1 MSVSN
6 LEHTADDHPVVTS
19 LSQVRQQRLDVQL
32 RQLEFHALLHRK
44 LDLEL
49 LFDCLLAE
57 GQSFVAFDGVR
68 YRAGDRGADVHVGTA
83 RPHTQHFELK
93 LGERSLGE
101 VILMRARAFT
111 AREER
116 DAERLV
122 ESLVYPLDNALEH
135 HSALLRTMTDAATG
149 LGNQRALELQLPRE
163 LRLARRVG
171 QSLAVLRITV
181 DYLESISE
189 HHGTDVGAQAW
200 HAVAETLAA
209 RLRGSDLIF
218 RTDDDVFCLV
228 LGDTSLEGAL
238 ALAERLRREVDR
250 CVTHENVQFVLTT
263 SAGVTVAGPD
273 DTPESLV
280 ARADRAL
287 ADARLHGRNQVRG
300 IDAPEDPAG
309 PDGDDPSAA

>member
-1 MSVSN
+1 MSVIN
-6 LEHTADDHPVVTS
+6 LEHAARGRPVVTS
-19 LSQVRQQRLDVQL
+19 LSDVRQQRLDVQL

-44 LDLEL
+44 LDLEM

-68 YRAGDRGADVHVGTA
+68 FRAGDRGADVQLGAT

-93 LGERSLGE
+93 LGERNLGE
-101 VILMRARAFT
+101 VILMRSRAFT

-135 HSALLRTMTDAATG
+135 HAALLRTMTDPTTG
-149 LGNQRALELQLPRE
+149 LGNQRALEMQLPRE

-171 QSLAVLRITV
+171 RDLAVLRITV
-181 DYLESISE
+181 DHLESISE
-189 HHGTDVGAQAW
+189 HHGPEVGMQAW
-200 HAVAETLAA
+200 HAVAETLSA

-228 LGDTSLEGAL
+228 LGDTCLDGAL

-250 CVTHENVQFVLTT
+250 CVVHDNVQFVLTT
-263 SAGVTVAGPD
+263 SAGITTAGPA
-273 DTPESLV
+273 DTPESVL

-300 IDAPEDPAG
+300 VAAPDAPVG